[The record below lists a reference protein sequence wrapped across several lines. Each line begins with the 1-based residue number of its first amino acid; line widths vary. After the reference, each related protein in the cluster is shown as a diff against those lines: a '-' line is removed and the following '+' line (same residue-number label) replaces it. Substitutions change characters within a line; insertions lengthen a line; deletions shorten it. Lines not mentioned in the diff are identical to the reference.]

1 MFFQYVEQLCEQL
14 FNLFITVREICG
26 INRNQLVDERAT
38 YYLATVFFLLFYALN
53 HSRYAAFVK

>member
-14 FNLFITVREICG
+14 FNLFITVAEICG

-38 YYLATVFFLLFYALN
+38 YYRSNGFFCFFM
-53 HSRYAAFVK
+53 R